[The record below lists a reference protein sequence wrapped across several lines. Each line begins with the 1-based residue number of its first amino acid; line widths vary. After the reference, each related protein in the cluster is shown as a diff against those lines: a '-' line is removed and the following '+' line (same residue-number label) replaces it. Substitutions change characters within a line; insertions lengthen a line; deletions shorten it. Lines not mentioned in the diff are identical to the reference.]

1 MFPMSVGRSQ
11 ESTRNLTSV
20 KHILLWYVSPFFFI
34 VFWPLICTTVGP
46 VHSSLR
52 PGSAVGEK
60 MAKNGVK
67 RHRKNWR
74 PERWTEEKEKGG
86 FLSPDYRAPIFF
98 AFLPNCRAWSK
109 AAFFY
114 TNRRSVHAKP
124 VNPLTKTSLQIGLL
138 KFPPHEFRL
147 TNMWFEKCP
156 DCHVKVMCM

>member
-1 MFPMSVGRSQ
+1 MHKSDICRYFFPRMFPMSVGRSQ

-34 VFWPLICTTVGP
+34 LFWPLICTTVGP
-46 VHSSLR
+46 VHSSLI

-86 FLSPDYRAPIFF
+86 FPLPRLSRADFF

-109 AAFFY
+109 AAFF
-114 TNRRSVHAKP
+114 TQINVLSVRNQWIRSPKP
-124 VNPLTKTSLQIGLL
+124 LS
-138 KFPPHEFRL
+138 RL
-147 TNMWFEKCP
+147 
-156 DCHVKVMCM
+156 VY